1 MVMVGWREERAGMV
15 GLAAGGEEQV
25 ARAVV
30 KGAAAMA
37 VAVMAVVL
45 VGVKTAAER
54 VVAVKAV
61 ARRAADAAGRSR
73 SPPQLQEC
81 SHQHRGCLRGLL

>member
-1 MVMVGWREERAGMV
+1 MVGWREERAGMV
-15 GLAAGGEEQV
+15 GLAEVWEEQV

-37 VAVMAVVL
+37 
-45 VGVKTAAER
+45 
-54 VVAVKAV
+54 VAVKAV

-73 SPPQLQEC
+73 SPPQPQEC
-81 SHQHRGCLRGLL
+81 SHQRRGCLRGLL